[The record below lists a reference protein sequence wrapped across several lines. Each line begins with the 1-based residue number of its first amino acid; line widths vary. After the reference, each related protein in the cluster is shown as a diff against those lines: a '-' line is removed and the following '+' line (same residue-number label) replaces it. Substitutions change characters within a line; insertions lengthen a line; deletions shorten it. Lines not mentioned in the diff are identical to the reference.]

1 MTDAEFAE
9 AKKFWLMFQAN
20 ETFKAV
26 YRGCLE
32 SVSSGLSQDSPLY
45 FPLVAGLICLY
56 GRPFKKSEGV
66 GKLPI
71 EMVPKEYLDLHND
84 LITIRD
90 KLYAHSDADKTVT
103 LGSLH
108 FGELRAYRYKYP
120 KPEGGYFI
128 DRLHIAPGFFT
139 NVVAKLAQ
147 VMVQKTQYHVDSLGK
162 KFAPRIPRRDGN
174 SCSTSRTRMG
184 CSLSRLNQSGHTKT
198 SLRTFSAVSVKSPF
212 RQGRSPC
219 YFLWRA
225 HDRDRSPSTLFLTT
239 AVLSRSSSPNS
250 KNVPG
255 PGTRQKPGLTLYS
268 QEELPLAA
276 GDSVRLTKNFRSGPA
291 R

>member
-1 MTDAEFAE
+1 MTETEFAE

-26 YRGCLE
+26 HQGCLE
-32 SVSSGLSQDSPLY
+32 LVSSRLSQESPLY

-56 GRPFKKSEGV
+56 GKPFKHSRGV

-71 EMVPKEYLDLHND
+71 EMVPKKYLDVHND

-103 LGSLH
+103 FGSLH

-128 DRLHIAPGFFT
+128 DRLQIEPGYFT

-147 VMVQKTQYHVDSLGK
+147 VMVEKTQYHVDLLEK
-162 KFAPRIPRRDGN
+162 KFAPRIPRRDGEF
-174 SCSTSRTRMG
+174 
-184 CSLSRLNQSGHTKT
+184 LLNIKDKDGVFFEQVEPIGSNE
-198 SLRTFSAVSVKSPF
+198 
-212 RQGRSPC
+212 
-219 YFLWRA
+219 
-225 HDRDRSPSTLFLTT
+225 D
-239 AVLSRSSSPNS
+239 
-250 KNVPG
+250 
-255 PGTRQKPGLTLYS
+255 
-268 QEELPLAA
+268 
-276 GDSVRLTKNFRSGPA
+276 
-291 R
+291 